1 MRKEKAPIMRKG
13 FDLYALNVEFADL
26 LRKHD
31 DDMDVNGESR
41 QKFLEILKDAESG
54 NADVA
59 SISNFWATAFNAY
72 DELCSLH
79 PNLRET
85 FDWYCGAFTTP
96 YPNNEYDLYIGESED
111 ATFVPVRDK
120 EPNEERSIWLRS
132 GIRLTA
138 SKDDI
143 EKVLQGDSETFYK
156 LIQKGQYRLCGTY
169 IPSCEIDGYNEEYG
183 TNFKSDDVSL
193 RCFSVRN

>member
-85 FDWYCGAFTTP
+85 FDWYCGAVATA

-111 ATFVPVRDK
+111 ATFVSVRDK
-120 EPNEERSIWLRS
+120 EPDEERSIWLRS

-143 EKVLQGDSETFYK
+143 EKVIQGDSGTFYK

-169 IPSCEIDGYNEEYG
+169 IPSCEIDEYNEEYG
-183 TNFKSDDVSL
+183 TNFKSDDVTL
-193 RCFSVRN
+193 

>member
-13 FDLYALNVEFADL
+13 FDLYALNIEFADL

-41 QKFLEILKDAESG
+41 PKFLEILKDAESG

-85 FDWYCGAFTTP
+85 FDWYCGAVATA

-120 EPNEERSIWLRS
+120 EPDEERSIWLRS
-132 GIRLTA
+132 GIKLTA

-143 EKVLQGDSETFYK
+143 EKVIQGDSGTFYK
-156 LIQKGQYRLCGTY
+156 LIQKGQYRLCGTH
-169 IPSCEIDGYNEEYG
+169 IPSCEIDEYNEEYG
-183 TNFKSDDVSL
+183 TNFKSDDVTL
-193 RCFSVRN
+193 

>member
-1 MRKEKAPIMRKG
+1 MRKEKSPIMRKG
-13 FDLYALNVEFADL
+13 FDLYALNIEFADL

-41 QKFLEILKDAESG
+41 PKFLEILKDAESG

-85 FDWYCGAFTTP
+85 FDWYCGAVATA

-111 ATFVPVRDK
+111 ATFVSVRDK
-120 EPNEERSIWLRS
+120 EPDEERSIWLRS

-143 EKVLQGDSETFYK
+143 EKVIQGDSGTFYK
-156 LIQKGQYRLCGTY
+156 LIQKGQYRLCGTH
-169 IPSCEIDGYNEEYG
+169 IPSCEIDEYNEEYG
-183 TNFKSDDVSL
+183 TNFKSDDVTL
-193 RCFSVRN
+193 